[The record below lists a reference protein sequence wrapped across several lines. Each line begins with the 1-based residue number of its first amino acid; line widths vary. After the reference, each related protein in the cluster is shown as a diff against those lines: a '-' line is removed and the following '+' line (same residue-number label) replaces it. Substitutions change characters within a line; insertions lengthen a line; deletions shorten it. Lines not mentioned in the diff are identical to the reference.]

1 MKTVDNGMTPGGGG
15 GGGWKPSG
23 SMTRNRGESRG
34 PYAGTATGA
43 PPPVSPGGRVPS
55 VPRER
60 KPAMAALGLLLVVV
74 GVLASVYL
82 QQSTQH
88 RVGVVEIS
96 RTVAAGQSITGSD
109 ITEAMVAIDPSIT
122 YVTWAQR
129 ADLFAHYSAATTLVP
144 GTLLVA
150 NMITSASP
158 IPSSDEVAGV
168 NLKDGNYPDGIQAG
182 DEVSGYYVSNKN
194 SDPNGTQYMGDGF
207 TSPPMFSKVEV
218 YSVGQLGTSGSID
231 VSLVLPQ
238 SLVAAAV
245 QAASGGNL
253 VLVFDKHTPSS

>member
-23 SMTRNRGESRG
+23 STTRNRGEARG
-34 PYAGTATGA
+34 SYAGTATGS

-74 GVLASVYL
+74 GILASVYL
-82 QQSTQH
+82 QQRSQD
-88 RVGVVEIS
+88 RVGVVEITQ
-96 RTVAAGQSITGSD
+96 TVAAGQAVTASD
-109 ITEAMVAIDPSIT
+109 ITEVQVAVDKNIN

-129 ADLFAHYSAATTLVP
+129 ADLFANFSAATTLVP

-150 NMITSASP
+150 NMVTSSSP
-158 IPSSDEVAGV
+158 IPSGDEIAGI

-182 DEVSGYYVSNKN
+182 DTVSGYYVSNKN
-194 SDPNGTQYMGDGF
+194 GDQTGTQYMGDGF
-207 TSPPMFSKVEV
+207 TAPPIFSKAEV
-218 YSVGQLGTSGSID
+218 YSVGQQGTSGSVD

-238 SLVAAAV
+238 SLVEAAV

-253 VLVFDKHTPSS
+253 VLVFDRHTPSS